1 MVHLFSNYFNFPD
14 SVFSMNQVLTR
25 YYKYGSAN
33 HLQRIFAD
41 NDFDALQEAKLRL
54 KLARDYLE
62 IINFLHDS
70 PAGCRVMCDS
80 NSLNKTM
87 SQFLISDDFHLIL
100 SDIDALPAVEGRTM
114 LIKCGHRELF
124 GSFVAPEQLWPF
136 KSKIF
141 DDEKM
146 PAYDEKTD
154 IWKVPD
160 VIFYLLGDTSIGDRM
175 KFMLF
180 DKLRHCKNVIPSQRP
195 SAKDLL
201 STFLLSKDLI
211 EKELNTTDSKDEL

>member
-1 MVHLFSNYFNFPD
+1 
-14 SVFSMNQVLTR
+14 MNQVLTR

-41 NDFDALQEAKLRL
+41 NGFDPLQEAKLRL
-54 KLARDYLE
+54 QLARDYLE
-62 IINFLHDS
+62 IINFLHNS

-87 SQFLISDDFHLIL
+87 SQFLISDEFHLVL
-100 SDIDALPAVEGRTM
+100 SDIDALPAVKGRTK

-136 KSKIF
+136 KSEIF

-180 DKLRHCKNVIPSQRP
+180 DKLKQCKNVIPSQRP

-201 STFLLSKDLI
+201 STFVFSEDLI
-211 EKELNTTDSKDEL
+211 LKELDTTDSKDEL